1 MQILDGRIQLN
12 VNARVPEH
20 PNRELDV
27 STFVISVRTWIPL
40 NNAVAIS
47 ALREIPITNLRPVG
61 DIVPGTRTDPG

>member
-12 VNARVPEH
+12 ARVPEH
-20 PNRELDV
+20 PNRDLDV
-27 STFVISVRTWIPL
+27 STFVISVRSWIPL

-47 ALREIPITNLRPVG
+47 ALCEIPITNLRPAG